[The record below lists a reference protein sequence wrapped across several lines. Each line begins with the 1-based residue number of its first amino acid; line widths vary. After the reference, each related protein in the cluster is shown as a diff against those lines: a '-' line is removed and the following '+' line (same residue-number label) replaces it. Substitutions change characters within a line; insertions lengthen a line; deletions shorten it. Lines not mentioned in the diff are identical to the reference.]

1 MSSALELQTPNDARI
16 ITRSISR
23 CFIVLANLLLE
34 LYSCTSIT
42 ITRMVLACVTY
53 YEVLW
58 TGNRTH
64 DRLFCALVS
73 IYYPAPA
80 LPMSLYFASSYAHAA
95 HLCANYCNLSCKRD
109 IARTR
114 KNDARTSGFF
124 ETGRARTE
132 VSVVSIRLSLVR
144 TRYSSVISCA
154 WSWMLI
160 L

>member
-1 MSSALELQTPNDARI
+1 MRASLVSLNHYASFL
-16 ITRSISR
+16 SY
-23 CFIVLANLLLE
+23 LLLE
-34 LYSCTSIT
+34 LYSCIA
-42 ITRMVLACVTY
+42 ITRMVLACGTY

-73 IYYPAPA
+73 IYYRAPA
-80 LPMSLYFASSYAHAA
+80 LPMSLNFASSYAHAA
-95 HLCANYCNLSCKRD
+95 HLCSNYCNLSCKRD

-132 VSVVSIRLSLVR
+132 VSVVSIRPSLVR
-144 TRYSSVISCA
+144 PRSSVISCA
-154 WSWMLI
+154 WLWMLI